1 VRSLLSVLLLVLS
14 CAGTTQAQPLAL
26 LMAETADPGAVS
38 IRVEKVYYDV
48 EGETPAALAA
58 QLGRHGPR
66 VENGRFFSLTEWEVR
81 TEYRWDQRPDGCRL
95 VGLRVRASVQT
106 HMPRWRR
113 TDAAPES
120 LSGAWGRFLAAL
132 DWHEHGHRD
141 LAEEA
146 AEAIQKR
153 LSTLRA
159 PTCPRVEARAY
170 GELIDV
176 LNEYEQYNR
185 DYDAATDH
193 GRSQGAVWP
202 PKP

>member
-1 VRSLLSVLLLVLS
+1 MRSILYVLLIVLL
-14 CAGTTQAQPLAL
+14 GTSALQAQPRAL
-26 LMAETADPGAVS
+26 LIDETADPGAVS
-38 IRVEKVYYDV
+38 IHVEKVYYDV

-66 VENGRFFSLTEWEVR
+66 VRGERYFGLTEWEVHA
-81 TEYRWDQRPDGCRL
+81 EYHWDQRPDGCRIE
-95 VGLRVRASVQT
+95 GLRVRASVQT

-113 TDAAPES
+113 ATAASES
-120 LSGAWGRFLAAL
+120 LSGAWKRFLSAL
-132 DWHEHGHRD
+132 DWHEHGHRV
-141 LAEEA
+141 LAEDA
-146 AEAIQKR
+146 AETIRKR
-153 LSTLRA
+153 LRTLRA

-202 PKP
+202 PRP